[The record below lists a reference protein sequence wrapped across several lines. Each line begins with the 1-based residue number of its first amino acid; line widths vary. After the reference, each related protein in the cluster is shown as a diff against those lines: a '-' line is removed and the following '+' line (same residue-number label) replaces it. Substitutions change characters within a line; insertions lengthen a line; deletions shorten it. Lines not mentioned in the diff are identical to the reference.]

1 MARGDEEGELLTPAA
16 HAQLQAELTELEG
29 PKRQEVVQAIATARA
44 HGDLSEN
51 FEYHAARNEQSFLET
66 RILELEAIIKN
77 HVVIESTARGGEVGL
92 LSTVTL
98 QEEGEPEERYTIV
111 GPAEADPA
119 NGRVSFESAI
129 GKALMGHHVGQDV
142 DVQTPTGGRYTVRI
156 VRVD

>member
-1 MARGDEEGELLTPAA
+1 MTGQPEVPITRNGLEEVRRQLDELVNVRRPEIVAKIKAARE
-16 HAQLQAELTELEG
+16 
-29 PKRQEVVQAIATARA
+29 

-66 RILELEAIIKN
+66 RIQELQSIVKN
-77 HVVIESTARGGEVGL
+77 HVVIESTASGGEVGL

-119 NGRVSFESAI
+119 NGKVSFESAI
-129 GKALMGHHVGQDV
+129 GKALMGRRVGQEV
-142 DVQTPTGGRYTVRI
+142 DVQTPTGGTYSVRI

>member
-1 MARGDEEGELLTPAA
+1 MTGQPDVPITKGGLEDIKRELDQLTSVRRPEIISKIKAARE
-16 HAQLQAELTELEG
+16 
-29 PKRQEVVQAIATARA
+29 

-66 RILELEAIIKN
+66 RIRELETIVKN
-77 HVVIESTARGGEVGL
+77 HVLIESRARGGEVGL
-92 LSTVTL
+92 LSTVTIR
-98 QEEGEPEERYTIV
+98 EEGAPEETYTIV

-129 GKALMGHHVGQDV
+129 GKALMGRRVGADV
-142 DVQTPTGGRYTVRI
+142 EVITPTGSGYTVRI